1 MKPRGWT
8 FTGGAIAVSGAL
20 GALLLVLIL
29 HLDARAAGLEK
40 RYDQARTD
48 YELLVKLRLKYREL
62 EARQLRMPPDQGTPV
77 SWPTFLAQKAQEAG
91 LPTPTIVPETPSRGA
106 LKESAFTVT
115 LGGAASSAIPRR
127 AFVKFLDLVESQ
139 RPGFKSKNIQF
150 KFSSAA
156 PDDFQ
161 SASATFSHFER

>member
-1 MKPRGWT
+1 MKGRGWT
-8 FTGGAIAVSGAL
+8 FTGGAIAVSGGL

-29 HLDARAAGLEK
+29 HLDGRAAGLEK

-48 YELLVKLRLKYREL
+48 YELIIKLRLKYREL
-62 EARQLRMPPDQGTPV
+62 EVRVARMPPDQGIPV

-91 LPTPTIVPETPSRGA
+91 LPTPTIVPESPSRGA
-106 LKESAFTVT
+106 LKESAFTVS
-115 LGGAASSAIPRR
+115 LDGGTAAAISRR

-139 RPGFKSKNIQF
+139 RPGFKSKAIQF
-150 KFSSAA
+150 KFSPSAT
-156 PDDFQ
+156 DDFR